1 MSRIK
6 KDDLLNVAVEAALA
20 SSNIIMEASSKPRV
34 ADHKG
39 VNDLVTDTDMKSE
52 ETIKAIIRSFYNEHS
67 ILAEETGQDSNISD
81 YLWIIDPLDGTT
93 NFVHGYPSFAVSIG
107 LFYKKA
113 PLIGVVLEMPNMK
126 LYTAIKDQGAWCE
139 GEKIESS
146 NTKNIKRSLLVT
158 GFGYEHGENW
168 EKNMRLFRCLT
179 DDTQGVRRL
188 GAAAIDICHVAK
200 GYVDGFWEYD
210 LKPWDTAAGILI
222 AKEAGCVI
230 TNLSGDRFDI
240 NDNNILITN
249 GHIHQDMVNSIEGYL
264 N

>member
-1 MSRIK
+1 MCPTK
-6 KDDLLNVAVEAALA
+6 NDNLLNVAVEAALA
-20 SSNIIMEASSKPRV
+20 ASNIVMEASGRSKI
-34 ADHKG
+34 ASHKG
-39 VNDLVTDTDMKSE
+39 ITDLVTETDLHSE
-52 ETIKAIIRSFYNEHS
+52 KIIKDIIRSFYKDHA
-67 ILAEETGQDSNISD
+67 ILAEESGKDSFNSD

-93 NFVHGYPSFAVSIG
+93 NFVHGYPSYAVSIG

-146 NTKNIKRSLLVT
+146 NTKDIKRSLLVT

-168 EKNMRLFRCLT
+168 EKNMRLFKCLT

-230 TNLSGDRFDI
+230 TDLSGDRFDI

-249 GHIHQDMVNSIEGYL
+249 RHIHQDMVNSIERYL